1 MLGAS
6 VVAHN
11 DAQRSHESFVTSSE
25 EIASTLK
32 LAIQQESSL
41 VISAKAFVVAN
52 PTASNGDFLSW
63 MATMQVAKRFPEVSG
78 VAFIAIVRPGQL
90 SQFIA
95 RMNAAPPQPLAPG
108 QSYLKGP

>member
-41 VISAKAFVVAN
+41 AISAKAFVVAN
-52 PTASNGDFLSW
+52 PNASNAEFLSW
-63 MATMQVAKRFPEVSG
+63 IGTMQVAKRFPEVSG
-78 VAFIAIVRPGQL
+78 LAFIAIVRPGQL
-90 SQFIA
+90 
-95 RMNAAPPQPLAPG
+95 L
-108 QSYLKGP
+108 